1 MSATALR
8 TTDEWFHFGSNSNEL
23 ARSSVKAVIV
33 ARPQLSSPTV
43 VHRSKWAKPTIDR
56 LVALAPLQQNWDQ
69 RGSAAVRED
78 VLTFAWNVLAQIMPH
93 DGKPPVIVP
102 IGNGGIQLEWSSDTV
117 DLEMEITRPFE
128 MSALLFENRD
138 GDEIE
143 TVIPTETWDRLSGVV
158 REHFRN

>member
-1 MSATALR
+1 
-8 TTDEWFHFGSNSNEL
+8 
-23 ARSSVKAVIV
+23 
-33 ARPQLSSPTV
+33 